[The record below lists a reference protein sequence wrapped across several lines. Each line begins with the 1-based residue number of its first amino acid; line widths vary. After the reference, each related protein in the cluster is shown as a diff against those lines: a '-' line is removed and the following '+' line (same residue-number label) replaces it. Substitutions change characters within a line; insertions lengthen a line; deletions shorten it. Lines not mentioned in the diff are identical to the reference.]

1 MIAITGSTGFIGAQI
16 YPSIDL
22 PKKCLVRQPNPA
34 FPSQEQ
40 FKGDLLNSL
49 DREAFVKDSDT
60 LIHLAWVNNPW
71 TSNDNVVS
79 DVTQNLLPSIALF
92 ESFAKTNPDGHIIFS
107 SSGGNMYKK
116 NSSIPHRESDLPAP
130 WTSYSI
136 NKLAAENYLKL
147 FCRKYGIRA
156 TVLRIS
162 NPYGILLPSHRSNGL
177 IGVVFSKLL
186 QNETLNIID
195 SLHSVRDYIHLN
207 DLTRAIQLVIQSPP
221 KKGHVDIYNVST
233 GHGSSLKEILNHV
246 EAITKKKISTHFVNT
261 DCEPTYS
268 ILSSELIHKKLG
280 WLPKINLEE
289 GLSKMWMSINNLKS

>member
-1 MIAITGSTGFIGAQI
+1 MIAITGSTGFIGTQI
-16 YPSIDL
+16 YSSIEV
-22 PKKCLVRQPNPA
+22 PKKCLVRQRNPSLP
-34 FPSQEQ
+34 FQEQ
-40 FKGDLLNSL
+40 LIGDLLNSS
-49 DREAFVKDSDT
+49 DRETFVKDSDT
-60 LIHLAWVNNPW
+60 VLHLAWVNNPW

-79 DVTQNLLPSIALF
+79 DVTQNLLSSIALF
-92 ESFAKTNPDGHIIFS
+92 ESFAKSNPGGHLIFS
-107 SSGGNMYKK
+107 SSGGNMYKQ

-147 FCRKYGIRA
+147 FCKKYGIRA

-186 QNETLNIID
+186 KNETLNIID

-207 DLTRAIQLVIQSPP
+207 DLARAIQLVIQSPP

-233 GHGSSLKEILNHV
+233 GHGSTLKEILHLV
-246 EAITKKKISTHFVNT
+246 EAITKRKISTHFVNA
-261 DCEPTYS
+261 DCEPSYS
-268 ILSSELIHKKLG
+268 ILSAELIQKKLG
-280 WLPKINLEE
+280 WLPKICLEE
-289 GLSKMWMSINNLKS
+289 GLNKMWMSINT